1 MEVKEIEKKGSIYN
15 WLIVLW
21 IIHLAQIVCDNL
33 FGIDFSSFGVRPREF
48 SGLIGII
55 TAHFV
60 HGNWYHLASNT
71 FSALIIGFILFKW
84 SYSLTVEA
92 TLCVALGSGLFC
104 WAFAEADTFHV
115 GFSGILF
122 GWLGFIIGN
131 GFFRRTWISIIIAI
145 VIGGLHMF
153 SIKSLFVVKE
163 NVSWTMHAGG
173 FLTGLLTAYLYR
185 KEKR

>member
-1 MEVKEIEKKGSIYN
+1 MAEIKEKGNIFN

-21 IIHLAQIVCDNL
+21 LVHAAQIVSVNL
-33 FGIDFSSFGVRPREF
+33 FDISFSSFGIRPREF
-48 SGLIGII
+48 SGLIGIA

-60 HGNWYHLASNT
+60 HGSWHHLASNT
-71 FSALIIGFILFKW
+71 FSALIVGLILFKW
-84 SYSLTVEA
+84 SYSLAVEA

-104 WAFAEADTFHV
+104 WAFGESGTSHV

-131 GFFRRTWISIIIAI
+131 GFFRRTWLSIILAA
-145 VIGGLHMF
+145 VVGGLHTF
-153 SIKSLFVVKE
+153 AILSLFSAKE
-163 NVSWTMHAGG
+163 GISWTMHAGG
-173 FLTGLLTAYLYR
+173 FITGLLTAYLYR